1 MRGSLAVSL
10 AGTAGTVT
18 DSLRPGR
25 RRRGGRA
32 RAPARRRGARLGDRD
47 RAVHDARRE
56 IDAADDLRL
65 ADRRR
70 AVHLQD
76 ERPPLHVEHV
86 DGADVEPEHARR
98 VRRDARVCGRQLGPL
113 ELRAAPQVAREPAR
127 AWVPAQRGDDL
138 APDDEGAQVPALGAA
153 DVLLHD
159 DVLPE
164 PEDRLERRLERLEA
178 LAEHDAALLVRGQQ
192 LHEHRHAAD
201 HPDHLLQ
208 PRGVRRHDGARH
220 AHAARRE
227 ELQAAHL
234 VAARG
239 DAVRAVQHRD
249 AHELELAHDREAV
262 LVDRE
267 ADPGDD
273 DVRGREPPP
282 APVDGRLV
290 AESHLH
296 LERIH
301 DSHRDAARARRL
313 DEAAGRVDRRGARE
327 DREPHGRRDR
337 KAASAEKRETRR
349 AKTRGAAP
357 RRGGRPLGFGRRAL
371 DLLELRVDDVL
382 LLLLLAGTAW
392 RPGNAGA
399 RTAVAGAGGC
409 ALVELLRRAV
419 ARLLELL
426 RRGLHLVHGPLL
438 ADAVDL
444 RDGVLDLLRHRCGEL
459 LRVLLEEL
467 LHLVRE
473 VLGPVPQLD
482 LLAARLVLRL
492 VRARVGHH
500 LLDRGLRVAGRVADG
515 DPGLLARALVLRE
528 DVEDAVR
535 VDVEG
540 DLDLRDAARR
550 GRDPLEVEASE
561 SPVVPRHLALA
572 LEHVDLDGGLAL
584 RRRREDLRPLRRDRG
599 VPLDELRHHPAE
611 RLDAE
616 RQRRHVEEEDV
627 LHLAGEHARLDR
639 GADRDD
645 LVRVHRAVRVL
656 PEELLHRLDDPRH
669 AGLAADEDD
678 LVDLRRLELR
688 VGEALAGRLDR
699 TLDELL
705 DELLELR
712 ARELD
717 REVLRA
723 GLIRREEREIDL
735 RLRDRRQLDLRLLRR
750 LLEAL
755 EHHLVLRDV
764 DPGVLLELG
773 DEPVDDPLVDVVA
786 AEVRVAVCRE
796 HLDDVLADLEDR
808 DVERAA
814 AEVVDGDLLVL
825 LLVEPVGERRRG
837 GLVHDAPHVE
847 AGDLAGVLRGLA
859 LGVVEVGGHR
869 DDGVRHLL
877 AEVVLG
883 GPLELQEDLGADL
896 GRAVL
901 LAVDVDARVAVRPLG
916 DEVRDALHLVHDLAE
931 APAHEPLDGVDG
943 LLGVR
948 DRLPLRDLPDEPLA
962 VLRVRDDARGQAR
975 ALLVRDDD
983 RVLPLH
989 HRDHGVRGA
998 EVDADDLRHG
1008 FVFLLDGAQRKSA
1021 SPPVKRGGASFARSP
1036 GPPRSRPLPGC
1047 EGDYAPP
1054 PPRRVYSPRP
1064 RPGDMDSTARIVSL
1078 SCR

>member
-1 MRGSLAVSL
+1 MAGSSPSPISTSS
-10 AGTAGTVT
+10 GSTTRTAT
-18 DSLRPGR
+18 P
-25 RRRGGRA
+25 RA
-32 RAPARRRGARLGDRD
+32 RA
-47 RAVHDARRE
+47 
-56 IDAADDLRL
+56 
-65 ADRRR
+65 
-70 AVHLQD
+70 
-76 ERPPLHVEHV
+76 
-86 DGADVEPEHARR
+86 
-98 VRRDARVCGRQLGPL
+98 
-113 ELRAAPQVAREPAR
+113 
-127 AWVPAQRGDDL
+127 
-138 APDDEGAQVPALGAA
+138 
-153 DVLLHD
+153 
-159 DVLPE
+159 
-164 PEDRLERRLERLEA
+164 
-178 LAEHDAALLVRGQQ
+178 
-192 LHEHRHAAD
+192 
-201 HPDHLLQ
+201 
-208 PRGVRRHDGARH
+208 
-220 AHAARRE
+220 
-227 ELQAAHL
+227 
-234 VAARG
+234 
-239 DAVRAVQHRD
+239 
-249 AHELELAHDREAV
+249 
-262 LVDRE
+262 
-267 ADPGDD
+267 
-273 DVRGREPPP
+273 
-282 APVDGRLV
+282 
-290 AESHLH
+290 
-296 LERIH
+296 
-301 DSHRDAARARRL
+301 
-313 DEAAGRVDRRGARE
+313 
-327 DREPHGRRDR
+327 
-337 KAASAEKRETRR
+337 ASTRRR

-438 ADAVDL
+438 ADPVDL
-444 RDGVLDLLRHRCGEL
+444 LDGVLDLLRRRGGEL
-459 LRVLLEEL
+459 LLVLLEEL

-500 LLDRGLRVAGRVADG
+500 LLDLGLREAGRVADG

-599 VPLDELRHHPAE
+599 VPLDELRHHPAK

-688 VGEALAGRLDR
+688 VREALAGRLDR
-699 TLDELL
+699 ALDEIL

-717 REVLRA
+717 REVLGA
-723 GLIRREEREIDL
+723 GLVGGEERQVDL
-735 RLRDRRQLDLRLLRR
+735 GLRHRGELDLRLLRR

-755 EHHLVLRDV
+755 QHHLVLRDV
-764 DPGVLLELG
+764 DARVLLELG

-786 AEVRVAVCRE
+786 TEVRVAVRRE
-796 HLDDVLADLEDR
+796 HLHDVLADLQDR
-808 DVERAA
+808 DVEGAA
-814 AEVVDGDLLVL
+814 AEVVHRDLLVL
-825 LLVEPVGERRRG
+825 LLVEAVRERRRG
-837 GLVHDAPHVE
+837 GLVHDAADVQ
-847 AGDLAGVLRGLA
+847 AGDLAGVLRRLA
-859 LGVVEVGGHR
+859 LRIVEVGWDG

-877 AEVVLG
+877 AEVVLRG
-883 GPLELQEDLGADL
+883 ALELQQDL
-896 GRAVL
+896 GRDLGGAVL
-901 LAVDVDARVAVRPLG
+901 LAVDVDARVAVRPL
-916 DEVRDALHLVHDLAE
+916 DDVVRDALHLVRDLAE

-943 LLGVR
+943 LLRVR

-962 VLRVRDDARGQAR
+962 VLRVADDARRQPR
-975 ALLVRDDD
+975 TLLVRDDD
-983 RVLPLH
+983 CVLPLH

-1008 FVFLLDGAQRKSA
+1008 LVFLLDGAQRKSA
-1021 SPPVKRGGASFARSP
+1021 SSRVKRDAMPFARD
-1036 GPPRSRPLPGC
+1036 GPAGRVKPLRG
-1047 EGDYAPP
+1047 A
-1054 PPRRVYSPRP
+1054 
-1064 RPGDMDSTARIVSL
+1064 
-1078 SCR
+1078 